1 VETTLTQPARW
12 SLTTLIAFRFF
23 FVYFVFYILPF
34 PFYWIPYAGMIVE
47 PFTRMSFAA
56 TELLGR
62 TIFGVAYILPPA
74 NTGSGDTMHN
84 YVQLVFVL
92 LFATVGTIVW
102 SVVDTRRNNYEKLLF
117 WFMILLRYY
126 LAVVMISYGLS
137 KIFRIQ
143 FPPLTIHQLTKSY
156 GDSSPMNLLWTFM
169 SYSGPYTVFTGLGE
183 AVGGVLLFFRRTR
196 LLGVILIAII
206 MSHIV
211 MLNLAY
217 DVPVKLYSSHLLI
230 ISLLIMGPDMKR
242 LLNLL
247 ILNKPVEPAPMK
259 PLYVS
264 QRAKWI
270 YLIGKALIVIYVVSQ
285 LLINTFDQLEDI
297 TQYFASV
304 SREDSLNGQY
314 EVETFILNND
324 TLPAIQTDTRRWKGM
339 MIRDKI
345 IELESMDG
353 ASASWHFLGNVGY
366 RRIVIHSP
374 ELSTAGNFTFRA
386 DSTRIVMEGTL
397 NSDTLTITA
406 RKKKEG
412 SQFLLVERGFH
423 WVNEYPFNK

>member
-1 VETTLTQPARW
+1 METTLTQPARW
-12 SLTTLIAFRFF
+12 SLPTLIAFRFF

-34 PFYWIPYAGMIVE
+34 PLYWIPYAGVIVE
-47 PFTRMSFAA
+47 PFTRMSIAA
-56 TELLGR
+56 TELLGK

-74 NTGSGDTMHN
+74 TTGSGDTMHN

-92 LFATVGTIVW
+92 LFATFGSIVW
-102 SVVDTRRNNYEKLLF
+102 SGLDTRRNSYEKLLF

-126 LAVVMISYGLS
+126 LAVVMLSYGLS

-169 SYSGPYTVFTGLGE
+169 SYSGPYTVFAGLGE
-183 AVGGVLLFFRRTR
+183 AVGGLLLFFRRTR
-196 LLGVILIAII
+196 LLGAILVAII

-211 MLNLAY
+211 MLNFAY
-217 DVPVKLYSSHLLI
+217 DVPVKLYASHLLI
-230 ISLLIMGPDMKR
+230 ISFLIMGPDMKR
-242 LLNLL
+242 LINLF
-247 ILNKPVEPAPMK
+247 ILNKPVEPEPTK
-259 PLYVS
+259 PLYVR
-264 QRAKWI
+264 QRTKWI
-270 YLIGKALIVIYVVSQ
+270 YLVGKALIVIYIVSQ
-285 LLINTFDQLEDI
+285 LLINTLNQRNDMNE
-297 TQYFASV
+297 YFASV
-304 SREDSLNGQY
+304 AGQESLNGQY

-324 TLPAIQTDTRRWKGM
+324 TLSAIQTDTRRWKGM
-339 MIRDKI
+339 MIKDKI

-374 ELSTAGNFTFRA
+374 ELSTSGNFTFRA
-386 DSTRIVMEGTL
+386 DSTHIVMQGTL
-397 NSDTLTITA
+397 NSDTLTIAA